1 MIRLSLVIALLSS
14 TLTAQ
19 QLSFIACPVVRDTK
33 TVPCWLAEYEGE
45 LYYLGVQEDGVRE
58 DIDAQWF
65 PPQQSHEV
73 LVEGTVQPGP
83 RVCGGIPLSPLF
95 TSVMPELTRSCNTVL
110 PAKDEIPAPAATRP
124 HATHPLEEPPSPPY
138 IARDFTVFF
147 DFDNDQ
153 MPARST
159 SVIASVA
166 AWAATVHATSL
177 QITAVRGAA
186 LLSDGRVLNESDLIA
201 TRRAN
206 KVARLLK
213 GIGVPAS
220 SLSLRIEETPAKP
233 DGIHDP
239 ATRRV
244 GITVQP

>member
-1 MIRLSLVIALLSS
+1 MTRLPLVIASLSC
-14 TLTAQ
+14 TLAAQ

-45 LYYLGVQEDGVRE
+45 LYYLGVQQ
-58 DIDAQWF
+58 DINAPWS

-83 RVCGGIPLSPLF
+83 RVCGGIPLFPLS

-124 HATHPLEEPPSPPY
+124 HAIHPMEEPPSPPY
-138 IARDFTVFF
+138 SARDFIVFF

-153 MPARST
+153 MPAHST
-159 SVIASVA
+159 GVIAQVA
-166 AWAATVHATSL
+166 IWAATVHATSL
-177 QITAVRGAA
+177 QIPAARGSA
-186 LLSDGRVLNESDLIA
+186 LLSDGRVLNESDAIA

-213 GIGVPAS
+213 GLGVPAS
-220 SLSLRIEETPAKP
+220 SLRLLIEDMPAKP
-233 DGIHDP
+233 DGIRDP
-239 ATRRV
+239 ASRRV
-244 GITVQP
+244 RITVRP